1 MGKAATF
8 RQQVRL
14 FADRTL
20 SPAARSALLAA
31 EAKRRL
37 ADLIESGRASPGY
50 RRFVDGVEGAREEQ
64 AQRVIVYEFSRTGE
78 AAEYALGFLRG
89 RSPSES
95 GRFRD
100 SFVASVDGSRPIAA
114 ASFDPAKVP
123 PGAEVAI
130 LNTRPYG
137 RKIDVQVAGGR
148 RLRFSVPEGLYEDAA
163 RAVRRRFGN
172 AVSARRVYTLRF
184 PGQYTLR
191 GGKRAGTRVET
202 PALIIRTVE

>member
-1 MGKAATF
+1 MGRAATF

-20 SPAARSALLAA
+20 SPEARSALLAA

-37 ADLIESGRASPGY
+37 ADLIESGRASTSY

-64 AQRVIVYEFSRTGE
+64 ARRAIVYEFSRTAD
-78 AAEYALGFLRG
+78 AAEYALAFLRG

-100 SFVASVDGSRPIAA
+100 SFVASVDGGRPIPA
-114 ASFDPAKVP
+114 ASFDSAKVP

-130 LNTRPYG
+130 LNTRPYS
-137 RKIDVQVAGGR
+137 RKIDVQLAGSR

-172 AVSARRVYTLRF
+172 AVSAKRVYTLQF
-184 PGQYTLR
+184 PGQYILQ
-191 GGKRAGTRVET
+191 GGRRAGKRVET
-202 PALIIRTVE
+202 PALILRAME